1 LPLPLPLPLK
11 TTLDAS
17 SIRILKADEHDLDSN
32 EEAASAQSNN
42 NSNSSAHI
50 ASIYHPASQEHSSTT
65 LKSKKHSLTPYAQ
78 IPIDQIS
85 SSVLF
90 KANKNRTASSIDSST
105 AWIGEKQKQH
115 ENAVDNNN
123 NNNNNNNINVENK
136 EEQRA
141 SGRSNK
147 ENNIEANSTSSFLK
161 NLLKPSSNKTN
172 FIAAA
177 AAAASESINRSLASP
192 SITQSKPFSAEFK
205 KENDE
210 LKLIV
215 AEAESSSSQQQQQQ
229 QQQRKS
235 IEEKKNSSV
244 SVVGVS
250 EQRTAQP
257 LYISSEN
264 KVNHK
269 ALRRNKQQ
277 RAKKDSLKKATGYS
291 GGSISSS
298 LSLSALVQLAN
309 YSAYEE
315 VLLVHGPEF
324 AEAITSDHTK
334 HLSFINSNNSTN
346 VSIVSVN
353 AGTNKMAG
361 NESTTNS
368 TSIEPQTAAAAA
380 DTNGQQINLTLLAS
394 PITLE
399 QTQLSENETP
409 TASSNSKSYSPQEL
423 DTKKRQ
429 KADEY
434 YHMEAKQ
441 SNLCQILATEVYQKL
456 REENTRQQQRLCDE
470 EDMKK
475 IFYPVIEL
483 EKLAQVVHG
492 ECSAEIK
499 QRLEADWAE
508 KPYFG
513 DILFKYFPYYRIYKS
528 ILQRYPTSQV
538 TLSNILKRKPF
549 ASYIRK
555 LLVGKMK
562 MKKI

>member
-1 LPLPLPLPLK
+1 VFETPVV
-11 TTLDAS
+11 A
-17 SIRILKADEHDLDSN
+17 SIRISKAEEHNLERN
-32 EEAASAQSNN
+32 EEALANFNSRSEHIKNLDAPHELSA
-42 NSNSSAHI
+42 
-50 ASIYHPASQEHSSTT
+50 T

-90 KANKNRTASSIDSST
+90 KANRNRTISSIDAPLS
-105 AWIGEKQKQH
+105 EQKQQEH
-115 ENAVDNNN
+115 SF
-123 NNNNNNNINVENK
+123 NNIDNK
-136 EEQRA
+136 DEQRTN
-141 SGRSNK
+141 GRTNK
-147 ENNIEANSTSSFLK
+147 ENIQEAYSTSSFLK
-161 NLLKPSSNKTN
+161 NLLKPSSNKGN

-192 SITQSKPFSAEFK
+192 SVSHSKPISAEFK
-205 KENDE
+205 KESNE
-210 LKLIV
+210 LKLTV
-215 AEAESSSSQQQQQQ
+215 DAESFSS
-229 QQQRKS
+229 QRKS
-235 IEEKKNSSV
+235 FEEGKHSIPI
-244 SVVGVS
+244 VGAS
-250 EQRTAQP
+250 EHTANH
-257 LYISSEN
+257 LYTTSEN
-264 KVNHK
+264 KVSNK

-277 RAKKDSLKKATGYS
+277 RAKKDSLKKTTGYS
-291 GGSISSS
+291 SVSKSSS
-298 LSLSALVQLAN
+298 LSLSTLAQLIN

-315 VLLVHGPEF
+315 VVFVHGAEF

-334 HLSFINSNNSTN
+334 HLSFVNSNNSNNNLT
-346 VSIVSVN
+346 VSII
-353 AGTNKMAG
+353 GKMAG
-361 NESTTNS
+361 NESTNS
-368 TSIEPQTAAAAA
+368 TSIEPPVQVDTASLQLNSTPPAS
-380 DTNGQQINLTLLAS
+380 LTA
-394 PITLE
+394 LE
-399 QTQLSENETP
+399 QPQLSENESLSGS
-409 TASSNSKSYSPQEL
+409 SSNKLLNPQEL

-456 REENTRQQQRLCDE
+456 KEENTRQQQRLCDE

-499 QRLEADWAE
+499 QRIEADWIE

-513 DILFKYFPYYRIYKS
+513 DILIKYFPFYRIYKS

-538 TLSNILKRKPF
+538 TLSNMLKRKSF

-555 LLVGKMK
+555 LLVRKNFK
-562 MKKI
+562 